1 MLDKQARANAWL
13 TVSLEEGRNRE
24 IRKVMEHMGLEVNR
38 LIRLAYG
45 PFQLGNLDRGQV
57 DEIVQKKIEDLNARD
72 PEQARRIIEGT
83 ARSMGIEVVD

>member
-1 MLDKQARANAWL
+1 MLNVNSISAAYGPIRARLDSRRGGNAWL

-45 PFQLGNLDRGQV
+45 PFQLGNLKRGQTSEV
-57 DEIVQKKIEDLNARD
+57 TGKVLR
-72 PEQARRIIEGT
+72 EQLGEAG
-83 ARSMGIEVVD
+83 

>member
-1 MLDKQARANAWL
+1 VLDKQARANAWL

-57 DEIVQKKIEDLNARD
+57 DEIKGKVLK
-72 PEQARRIIEGT
+72 EQLGQGKRK
-83 ARSMGIEVVD
+83 